1 MLSSQYDE
9 WAKVYDMIY
18 GNYKDDLAFY
28 VEEAKKTN
36 GKILEIAC
44 GTGRIYL
51 ELLKQGMNA
60 VGIDIS
66 EEMITTLKK
75 KALENNLKPE
85 VYVADMRNFRLNDKF
100 SIIIVPFRSF
110 LVNLTTD
117 DQLKTL
123 LNFKTHLL
131 PGGRLI
137 LNFFYPDIER
147 MMSFGKESED
157 IIVMDNGRYVLRE
170 KSFFVD
176 EVNQT
181 IETVS
186 ALFKDKELFW
196 KGAYRLA
203 LIYKREFELL
213 LRLTGFGK
221 WLVYGGFDKRPLTSY
236 KQEMVWIV
244 ENP

>member
-1 MLSSQYDE
+1 LSSPHDQ

-18 GNYKDDLAFY
+18 GNYRDDVAFY
-28 VEEAKKTN
+28 LGEAKKAK
-36 GKILEIAC
+36 GKTLEVAC

-51 ELLKQGMNA
+51 ELLKQGLDT

-66 EEMITTLKK
+66 EEMIAALKA
-75 KALENNLKPE
+75 KAEGMALKPK
-85 VYVADMRNFRLNDKF
+85 VHVADMRSFKLGERFNL
-100 SIIIVPFRSF
+100 IIVPFRSF
-110 LVNLTTD
+110 LYNLTTE

-123 LNFKTHLL
+123 RNFREHLA
-131 PGGRLI
+131 PGGRLV

-157 IIVMDNGRYVLRE
+157 LVVIENGRYLLRE

-181 IETVS
+181 IETVA
-186 ALFKDKELFW
+186 ALFKDNELFW
-196 KGAYRLA
+196 KGSYRLA
-203 LIYKREFELL
+203 FIYKREFELL

-221 WLVYGGFDKRPLTSY
+221 SSVFGGFDKRPLSSY

-244 ENP
+244 ERD

>member
-1 MLSSQYDE
+1 VSSSHDQ

-18 GNYKDDLAFY
+18 GNYRDDVAFY
-28 VEEAKKTN
+28 IGEAKKAK
-36 GKILEIAC
+36 GKILEVAC

-51 ELLKQGMNA
+51 ELLREGCDA

-66 EEMITTLKK
+66 EEMISALKA
-75 KALENNLKPE
+75 KAAGTELKPR
-85 VYVADMRNFRLNDKF
+85 VHIADMRSFRLDEKF
-100 SIIIVPFRSF
+100 NLIIVPFRSF
-110 LVNLTTD
+110 LYNLTTE

-123 LNFKTHLL
+123 RNFREHLA
-131 PGGRLI
+131 PGGRLV

-157 IIVMDNGRYVLRE
+157 LAVMENGRYLLRE

-181 IETVS
+181 IETVA
-186 ALFKDKELFW
+186 ALFKDNELFW
-196 KGAYRLA
+196 KGSYRLA
-203 LIYKREFELL
+203 FIYKREFELL
-213 LRLTGFGK
+213 LKLAGFGK
-221 WLVYGGFDKRPLTSY
+221 SSVYGGFDMRPLSSY

-244 ENP
+244 EKA

>member
-1 MLSSQYDE
+1 LSSPHDQ

-18 GNYKDDLAFY
+18 GNYRDDVAFY
-28 VEEAKKTN
+28 LGEAKKAK
-36 GKILEIAC
+36 GKILEVAC

-51 ELLKQGMNA
+51 ELLKEGLDA
-60 VGIDIS
+60 VGVDIS
-66 EEMITTLKK
+66 EEMIAALKA
-75 KALENNLKPE
+75 KAESMALKPKAHI
-85 VYVADMRNFRLNDKF
+85 ADMRNFKLDERFDL
-100 SIIIVPFRSF
+100 IIVPFRSF
-110 LVNLTTD
+110 LYNLTTE

-123 LNFKTHLL
+123 RNFREHLA
-131 PGGRLI
+131 PGGRLV

-157 IIVMDNGRYVLRE
+157 LVVMENGRHLLRE

-181 IETVS
+181 IETVA
-186 ALFKDKELFW
+186 ALFQDNELFW
-196 KGAYRLA
+196 KGSYRLA
-203 LIYKREFELL
+203 FIYKREFELL

-221 WLVYGGFDKRPLTSY
+221 SSVFGGFDKRPLSSY

-244 ENP
+244 ERG